1 MDKYIDDKIKSLKE
15 ELKYLTISNNP
26 NQKMLENV
34 FGEVKINVSEQV
46 IRSTEITSKLMFYK
60 DIKLFRKLNSEA
72 ELIDIISL
80 MRFSALFFT
89 TLLILRFT
97 NNYHKI
103 EYAKNFVHDIYS
115 DSYMNEIRIFE
126 KEVKKDI
133 KKEEKK
139 DSIQESL
146 FNQSA

>member
-80 MRFSALFFT
+80 MR
-89 TLLILRFT
+89 LRFT